1 MTINK
6 AQPSPTFGRIRTTE
20 ELGRIMRAFRKSQ
33 ELTLETVSGLCH
45 LSMRFLSEL
54 ERGKE
59 TAEIGKAL
67 EALNKLGLEV
77 LIQPRGYEQ
86 QQRREFVKLQ
96 SLDHKDDK

>member
-1 MTINK
+1 MSKGK
-6 AQPSPTFGRIRTTE
+6 AKPSLVFGQVRTTE
-20 ELGRIMRAFRKSQ
+20 ELGQIMRAFRKSQ
-33 ELTLETVSGLCH
+33 LLTLETVSGLSH

-67 EALNKLGLEV
+67 QALNKLGLEV

-86 QQRREFVKLQ
+86 QKRREFLKLH
-96 SLDHKDDK
+96 LLEGHDDK